1 MAGVDAARS
10 TCPICL
16 DFARPSMG
24 ELGGFDAGEYSG
36 GFAEWKKVGRR
47 EGRKEEGKGRK
58 ERKMGWDGMGQ

>member
-1 MAGVDAARS
+1 
-10 TCPICL
+10 
-16 DFARPSMG
+16 MG

-47 EGRKEEGKGRK
+47 EGRKEEGSERK